1 MNAGGDKRFLAV
13 LGGALVVAYAALA
26 HYTSQRPNN
35 AHWAVLLA
43 VLPPAAIGFGMLRS
57 AVGGLIPWF
66 YAAAAAI
73 LAVAVW
79 PTLQQHVGGVYFA
92 QHVGVNAALGL
103 FFGRTLFAGREPLCT
118 HFASLAHDQIS
129 PRLARYTR
137 QVTVAWTL
145 FFAVVAG
152 TSALLFA
159 FAPIEAWSVFA
170 NLLTWPLVGAM
181 FVAEGAVRRC
191 LLPPE
196 ERLGLLATIATYR
209 KSMAMRSP
217 RSGKTPSAS

>member
-1 MNAGGDKRFLAV
+1 MSGSQHPFALLLAGG
-13 LGGALVVAYAALA
+13 LVVAYAVLA
-26 HYTSQRPNN
+26 HYTSLMPDG

-57 AVGGLIPWF
+57 ALPGALSWL
-66 YAAAAAI
+66 AAGAAVA
-73 LAVAVW
+73 LAAAVW
-79 PTLQQHVGGVYFA
+79 PTLQHNIGGVYFA

-103 FFGRTLFAGREPLCT
+103 FFGRTLLGGREPLCT
-118 HFASLAHDQIS
+118 HFASLAHAQMS
-129 PRLARYTR
+129 PRLLRYTR

-145 FFAVVAG
+145 FFVAMV
-152 TSALLFA
+152 TASVLLFA

-181 FVAEGAVRRC
+181 FVVEGAVRR
-191 LLPPE
+191 LRLPPE

-209 KSMAMRSP
+209 QSMAMRST
-217 RSGKTPSAS
+217 RRGKTPSAP